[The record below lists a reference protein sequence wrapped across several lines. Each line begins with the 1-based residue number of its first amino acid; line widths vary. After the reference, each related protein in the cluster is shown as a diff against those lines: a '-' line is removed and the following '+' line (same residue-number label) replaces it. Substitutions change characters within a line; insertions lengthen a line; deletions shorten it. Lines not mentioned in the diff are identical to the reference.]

1 MKRALIFLV
10 VCFAGIACCS
20 AQKTD
25 TVKHYLIISAGDK
38 INAYFNDKPLSVE
51 SVSDF
56 NAYVQANAKSLK
68 TSWVVVT
75 GKPKTGTF
83 DEVLKIL
90 NRYRIKQ
97 VSKNILTN

>member
-1 MKRALIFLV
+1 MKQAMIFV
-10 VCFAGIACCS
+10 VICFAGIHCCS

-25 TVKHYLIISAGDK
+25 TVKPYFIITAGDK

-51 SVSDF
+51 SVSEFTD
-56 NAYVQANAKSLK
+56 YVQANAKSLK
-68 TSWVVVT
+68 NSRVVVT
-75 GKPKTGTF
+75 GRLKIGTF